1 MLDHIKNKR
10 LSLTNTE
17 KKYQLKETKFT
28 WNLEEDIA
36 MYFTK
41 LHKEKELLKKVGINW
56 DDLQKFTQPV
66 DEIYSS

>member
-28 WNLEEDIA
+28 WNLEEDISV
-36 MYFTK
+36 YFAK
-41 LHKEKELLKKVGINW
+41 LHKEKELLENLSINW
-56 DDLQKFTQPV
+56 DDFQKFT
-66 DEIYSS
+66 